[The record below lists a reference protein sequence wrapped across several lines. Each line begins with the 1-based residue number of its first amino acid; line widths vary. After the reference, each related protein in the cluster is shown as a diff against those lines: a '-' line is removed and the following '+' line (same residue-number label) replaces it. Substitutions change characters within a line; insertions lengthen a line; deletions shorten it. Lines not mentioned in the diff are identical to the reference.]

1 MTSDRWA
8 RVGGGIKSGMLL
20 GPYRL
25 QDVVGEGG
33 MGVVIVALDTK
44 LQRPVAISFS
54 PRKSRTPSRAAG
66 SSAKRSWPRR

>member
-8 RVGGGIKSGMLL
+8 RIGGGIQPGLLL

-33 MGVVIVALDTK
+33 MGGDRATDTK
-44 LQRPVAISFS
+44 LHRPVAIKFLST
-54 PRKSRTPSRAAG
+54 RSRTRRRAAG
-66 SSAKRSWPRR
+66 SSAKRRWRRR